1 MNSIIRGGIGSQ
13 IMCMASDVAE
23 HGAVGQ
29 FAYSLTGYT
38 RLHKKELK
46 LEDLG
51 KTYLQDTMNFE
62 WEPSF
67 IYDGTGKGN
76 TGISALKHMIA
87 QRDKVVSMVSPKERE
102 GTESNIVHVRKY
114 DADQLDEE
122 EYWMLIEDHDC
133 TRLITDDP
141 AWCERFE
148 LETSETS
155 NPAEDWLM
163 LANSKATCVGGF
175 STFTLMAAYF
185 NPDLEVKLTF
195 GEGNRVNRLWGGERK
210 TELNKRILDIFTRL
224 PNVTR
229 LPDMPRVKE

>member
-23 HGAVGQ
+23 HGEVGQ
-29 FAYSLTGYT
+29 FAYSTGGYT

-46 LEDLG
+46 IQDLG

-76 TGISALKHMIA
+76 LGLPALKHMIA
-87 QRDKVVSMVSPKERE
+87 ERDKVVSLVGPKERE
-102 GTESNIVHVRKY
+102 GTELNIVHVRKY
-114 DADQLDEE
+114 DADQLDEDQ
-122 EYWMLIEDHDC
+122 YWDLIEEHDC
-133 TRLITDDP
+133 SKLITDDP
-141 AWCERFE
+141 EWCERFYW
-148 LETSETS
+148 LEKSEDPH
-155 NPAEDWLM
+155 NVVEDWLM
-163 LANSKATCVGGF
+163 LANSTAVCVGGF

-185 NPDLEVKLTF
+185 NPNLEVKITF
-195 GEGNRVNRLWGGERK
+195 GEGNRTNRLWGGERK
-210 TELNKRILDIFTRL
+210 THLNNLILDIFTAL

-229 LPDMPRVKE
+229 LPDMPR

>member
-1 MNSIIRGGIGSQ
+1 
-13 IMCMASDVAE
+13 MASDVAE
-23 HGAVGQ
+23 HGEVGQ
-29 FAYSLTGYT
+29 FAYSTGGYT
-38 RLHKKELK
+38 RLHKKQLK

-76 TGISALKHMIA
+76 LGIPALKHMIA
-87 QRDKVVSMVSPKERE
+87 ERDKVLDLVSAKEAE

-122 EYWMLIEDHDC
+122 EYWMLIEEHGC
-133 TRLITDDP
+133 TKLITDDP

-148 LETSETS
+148 LDTTISSPTQ
-155 NPAEDWLM
+155 DWLM
-163 LANSKATCVGGF
+163 LANSQATCVGAF

-185 NPDLEVKLTF
+185 NPDLEVKITF

-210 TELNKRILDIFTRL
+210 TDLNKTILDIFTRL

-229 LPDMPRVKE
+229 LPDVPRGTVDRWEVEL